1 MIKFTKIVIVGILA
15 YCASMVQFA
24 WGNNADF
31 NDGFVYVHTSRN
43 MPELQMQ
50 GKKDTLKVGTLL
62 NAKNLEIDCGENQIA
77 FLIFSNRTVIQLEK
91 NTKIKIKSFSQTPP
105 FSFDFYSETEET
117 RSILDMEIL
126 HGKIRVYGARPR
138 ATSSINI
145 ESPFGKYDI
154 KSTKFTMSVSDKHT
168 EIVLFEGQSTF
179 IAKNGKRDFIQNKQR
194 GEISAERLQS
204 EYPMK
209 IEYLTSIEEDTLLLK
224 YNNCKTVF
232 NSVEF
237 FKGKDGKIRA
247 IRITPKEFLNRSA
260 KYEYRK

>member
-1 MIKFTKIVIVGILA
+1 MIKFTKITAVAILA
-15 YCASMVQFA
+15 YCASIASFA
-24 WGNNADF
+24 WGKNADLQ
-31 NDGFVYVHTSRN
+31 NGFVYVHTSRN
-43 MPELQMQ
+43 MPELIIE
-50 GKKDTLKVGTLL
+50 GKKDALKTNVLHS
-62 NAKNLEIDCGENQIA
+62 AKNLEIDCGEKQIA
-77 FLIFSNRTVIQLEK
+77 FLILSNRTVIQLEE

-126 HGKIRVYGARPR
+126 RGKIRVYGVRPR
-138 ATSSINI
+138 ATSSINV
-145 ESPFGKYDI
+145 ESPFGKYDV

-179 IAKNGKRDFIQNKQR
+179 TSKNGKRDFIQNKQR
-194 GEISAERLQS
+194 GEILVEKLNS

-209 IEYLTSIEEDTLLLK
+209 IEYLTSIEEDALLLK
-224 YNNCKTVF
+224 FNDCKTVF

-237 FKGKDGKIRA
+237 FKGKDGKMRA